1 MGSSYKRSLLPFQTA
16 KAPPPPAPAP
26 APTVNDPAVEAAL
39 LKEKILN
46 QKRRGRSKTLLEESY
61 GGQGDPALKDNL
73 GE

>member
-1 MGSSYKRSLLPFQTA
+1 MGSRARTLIPARLLS
-16 KAPPPPAPAP
+16 PPPPPAP

>member
-1 MGSSYKRSLLPFQTA
+1 MGSRARTLIPDRLLSPPS
-16 KAPPPPAPAP
+16 APPPPAP

>member
-1 MGSSYKRSLLPFQTA
+1 MGSRARTLIPARLLSP
-16 KAPPPPAPAP
+16 PPPPAPAP